1 MKAASENAAKGI
13 TPESIE
19 FCTVSNADEVHEIL
33 DLQAANLPSSLT
45 SETMVRYG
53 FVTVRHEASVLRRMN
68 EIAPAILAKAH
79 GRVVGYAL
87 MMPRSFADD
96 VPILRPLFERLDTL
110 SWNGE
115 PLRGNPRW
123 FVMGQI
129 CIADGY
135 RGTGIFEGLYRTMGQ
150 TYGDRFDLTVTE
162 VAARNAR
169 SLRCSRPCRFSD
181 VAHLSRR
188 HRRGKMACHCPR
200 SDQGRTV
207 RPGVG
212 LILPAESYSFS
223 CSNETG

>member
-1 MKAASENAAKGI
+1 MKAASENVAKGI
-13 TPESIE
+13 SPEPIE

-33 DLQAANLPSSLT
+33 VLQAANLPSSLT
-45 SETMVRYG
+45 PEKMARYG

-96 VPILRPLFERLDTL
+96 VPILRPLFGRLDTL
-110 SWNGE
+110 SWKGE

-135 RGTGIFEGLYRTMGQ
+135 RGTGIFEGLYRTMGR

-169 SLRCSRPCRFSD
+169 SLR
-181 VAHLSRR
+181 AHARVGFQTL
-188 HRRGKMACHCPR
+188 HIYPHATTGEEWHVIAL
-200 SDQGRTV
+200 DLTRTEPFDPV
-207 RPGVG
+207 
-212 LILPAESYSFS
+212 LD
-223 CSNETG
+223 